1 MTVLYHCSNMTAVAE
16 FVHFFCI
23 EILQDIVIAV
33 FFDVSA
39 AICDNYIFLIKMLP
53 FAFYDLMF

>member
-1 MTVLYHCSNMTAVAE
+1 MTAVAE